1 MVNMLLVRDIMTKG
15 VKVAGPDSSVREIA
29 ATMNK
34 FNIGSIIIVQ
44 DKKPIGVISERDILR
59 RVVEP
64 CLSPETITAKQI
76 MTHPVIT
83 ICESARVV
91 DVVKIM
97 AEKRIRKIPV
107 MKKEKLVGII
117 TYTDI
122 LSKVLSAN
130 SILEGL
136 I

>member
-1 MVNMLLVRDIMTKG
+1 
-15 VKVAGPDSSVREIA
+15 
-29 ATMNK
+29 
-34 FNIGSIIIVQ
+34 
-44 DKKPIGVISERDILR
+44 
-59 RVVEP
+59 
-64 CLSPETITAKQI
+64 

-122 LSKVLSAN
+122 ISKLLSPN
-130 SILEGL
+130 SILGGL